1 MLDQGGV
8 SMSLRQNYVTIL
20 SRILPAGAV
29 GVSVLLGAAAPGG
42 ASGHPAASQP
52 SAADEDRVSER
63 LAAIREAVS
72 TVAEEG
78 RGANPADGNT
88 QLAWGNWWNNFGWYR
103 PWGWPNW
110 NNWRNWNNWNNWWH
124 NW

>member
-1 MLDQGGV
+1 
-8 SMSLRQNYVTIL
+8 MSLRQNYVTIL

-88 QLAWGNWWNNFGWYR
+88 QLAWGNWWNNWLVPSLGWG
-103 PWGWPNW
+103 PIGTIGGIGTTGTIAA
-110 NNWRNWNNWNNWWH
+110 
-124 NW
+124 